1 MKLRNVNRGLVL
13 GAALVLGTAVYVGID
28 NARFKDS
35 KPEIEETVKR
45 SVEAIAQSN
54 VGKADEI
61 ESSWMKLL
69 SEYFTNYSNIHDY
82 GATKNSIVAE
92 IGSGW
97 FDDDDLGK
105 ITKAKTEIS
114 NITVSKSGSDGAN
127 VDFEYSIYYE
137 YTGSM
142 PAYMSFYGISLLDGG
157 NDNYDE
163 YGNPLPETEEKSYGE
178 TLSGE
183 AEMYLLK
190 TESGWKIAS
199 MNDYGYRMDIR
210 LLDED
215 AEADENIDSTSDAE
229 SENSD
234 GTFEPSSD
242 VIYGGG
248 EPF

>member
-82 GATKNSIVAE
+82 GATKNSIAEE

-114 NITVSKSGSDGAN
+114 NITISKSGSDGAN
-127 VDFEYSIYYE
+127 VEFEYSAYYE
-137 YTGSM
+137 YTGSC
-142 PAYMSFYGISLLDGG
+142 PAYMSFDGISFLDGG
-157 NDNYDE
+157 DYDD
-163 YGNPLPETEEKSYGE
+163 YGNPIPEDKNASYGE

-183 AEMYLLK
+183 AEMYLLR
-190 TESGWKIAS
+190 TDSGWKIGS
-199 MNDYGYRMDIR
+199 MTNYGYQMDVKR
-210 LLDED
+210 LDED
-215 AEADENIDSTSDAE
+215 AEAEGSIDRSSDAE

-234 GTFEPSSD
+234 GTSEPSSD

-248 EPF
+248 EPS